1 MSALDNCIN
10 KLISSKVLTNAAIRA
25 GKGREILIDSYFS
38 HTDYELCEKTL
49 FDMASVTK
57 IVATTTLALIASDKG
72 LLKFSDKVSQY
83 FGVPDDK
90 KELTVK
96 NLLCHT
102 MGMGH
107 KNLCADGVTYGN
119 IAEHILSIP
128 CDVKIGIDYIY
139 SCPAFI
145 LLGKILEKI
154 YGKRLDALLREYVS
168 DPLGMTD
175 TGYLPDAENYRFAPC
190 NFRGESYRVNDY
202 NCDFL
207 GGVAGNAGVF
217 SNIADMTL
225 FAQMLLSEGS
235 PIIESKTFEQAVK
248 NYGREKFS
256 ESRALGFL
264 YVDKKYTQT
273 GKLFPKG
280 SFGHC
285 GHTGQSVFVHPESG
299 LYAIVLTDATAT
311 LARASGDLSY
321 DYGIV
326 CDMRKQIHNA
336 IAEDIKNYI

>member
-57 IVATTTLALIASDKG
+57 IMSTTALALIAFDKG
-72 LLKFSDKVSQY
+72 LLSASDKVSGFY
-83 FGVPDDK
+83 DVPNDK
-90 KELTVK
+90 KDLTVE
-96 NLLCHT
+96 NLMCHA

-107 KNLCADGVTYGN
+107 KNLCADGVNYGN
-119 IAEHILSIP
+119 IAEYILSIP
-128 CDVKIGIDYIY
+128 CDVKIGAEYLY
-139 SCPAFI
+139 SCPGFI
-145 LLGKILEKI
+145 LLGKILEKVF
-154 YGKRLDALLREYVS
+154 GERLDVLFEKYVAV
-168 DPLGMTD
+168 PLGMTD
-175 TGYLPDAENYRFAPC
+175 TGYLPNAESSRFAPC
-190 NFRGESYRVNDY
+190 NFRGEKYRVNDY
-202 NCDFL
+202 NCDYL

-225 FAQMLLSEGS
+225 FVQMLLAKGS

-248 NYGREKFS
+248 KHSKESFS